1 MPRHTRPRRE
11 PTDEWEQ
18 VQLFVSWPEQERY
31 ELLRPIVLFGQTS
44 EERARA
50 TGVSERTLDRKA
62 DRFDGAGMLRVVHA
76 ALISG
81 NPP

>member
-1 MPRHTRPRRE
+1 
-11 PTDEWEQ
+11 
-18 VQLFVSWPEQERY
+18 
-31 ELLRPIVLFGQTS
+31 LRPIVLFGQTS